1 MKMKQMLRM
10 TMFAA
15 GMALA
20 GAWGVVHAQEVPMVT
35 GEHWTTSSEAAKK
48 AYLVGLANL
57 AQVETAYYAA
67 NPPSDAQNFVPRLVR
82 GLKGHTLDSVRQ
94 GLDSWYAANPG
105 RLQRPVLETIWF
117 EMAVPGLKK

>member
-20 GAWGVVHAQEVPMVT
+20 GAGSVAHAQEVPMVT
-35 GEHWTTSSEAAKK
+35 GEHWTTSTEAAKK
-48 AYLVGLANL
+48 AYLVGIANL
-57 AQVETAYYAA
+57 VQVETAFYAA
-67 NPPSDAQNFVPRLVR
+67 NPPSDSQNFVPRLAR
-82 GLKGHTLDSVRQ
+82 GLKGETLDSVRQ
-94 GLDSWYAANPG
+94 GLDRWYAANPG
-105 RLQRPVLETIWF
+105 KLQRPVLETIWF